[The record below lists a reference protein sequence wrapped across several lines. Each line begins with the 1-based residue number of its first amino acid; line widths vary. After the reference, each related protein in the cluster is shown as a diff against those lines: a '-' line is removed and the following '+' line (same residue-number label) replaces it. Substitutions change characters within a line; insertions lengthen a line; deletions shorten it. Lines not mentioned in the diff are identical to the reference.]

1 MHKLFILI
9 KIFFRRSSNLYFGY
23 IDGHWRVS
31 DKKIKEIEKELFK
44 RDVKTDY
51 VEKFEKDFSK
61 FIGEGNSVAFAS
73 GRMSFYSL
81 LKALHISENDEV
93 VLLGYTCSVMVN
105 AVLRT
110 GAKVVYSDIDIN
122 TFGSCVESI
131 EKVIT
136 LKTKVIVAQHSF
148 GIPCEIEKIKLL
160 AKDKNIFLLEDCAIS
175 FDSKVNGKNVGDF
188 GDASLFSTDHSK
200 PINTF
205 TGGLIYSRNSKLI
218 KKLKS
223 IQSDSSEL
231 PINKQISIF
240 KQLLLERKYSNSNN
254 YILLMRINIL
264 NRILKRSSPF
274 LDKDY
279 GFEINHESDYSYP
292 SKLPSFLAM
301 VGIEQLKNWATTRE
315 DRKKIFKEILS
326 LITNTTIA
334 QFLPNAY
341 FDSNLDIVP
350 LRFVWAAP
358 NGASVRDKLSD
369 FLHVEWTWFL
379 SPIVVTTGSLDCYG
393 YKKGM
398 SPNSELVG
406 DRMVNIPC
414 NLSCKETNLLL
425 QKIKFVLN

>member
-148 GIPCEIEKIKLL
+148 GK
-160 AKDKNIFLLEDCAIS
+160 
-175 FDSKVNGKNVGDF
+175 
-188 GDASLFSTDHSK
+188 
-200 PINTF
+200 
-205 TGGLIYSRNSKLI
+205 
-218 KKLKS
+218 
-223 IQSDSSEL
+223 
-231 PINKQISIF
+231 
-240 KQLLLERKYSNSNN
+240 
-254 YILLMRINIL
+254 
-264 NRILKRSSPF
+264 
-274 LDKDY
+274 
-279 GFEINHESDYSYP
+279 
-292 SKLPSFLAM
+292 
-301 VGIEQLKNWATTRE
+301 
-315 DRKKIFKEILS
+315 
-326 LITNTTIA
+326 
-334 QFLPNAY
+334 
-341 FDSNLDIVP
+341 
-350 LRFVWAAP
+350 
-358 NGASVRDKLSD
+358 
-369 FLHVEWTWFL
+369 
-379 SPIVVTTGSLDCYG
+379 
-393 YKKGM
+393 
-398 SPNSELVG
+398 
-406 DRMVNIPC
+406 
-414 NLSCKETNLLL
+414 
-425 QKIKFVLN
+425 